1 LSTTSK
7 KADEIKTKEVKKM
20 KTEQQI
26 QIEQLPIDELR
37 PDPANP
43 RRISDQE
50 LETLT
55 RSISEFGFIDP
66 IIARREGKMVIG
78 GHQRLLAA
86 RKLGYKT
93 VPVVLADLTADQ
105 AHLLNIALNKISG
118 SFDQELLARLLKELQ
133 EVPNIDLSLSG
144 FEDDELKK
152 LLRSLN
158 ARERKERLESFDLD
172 EAVKAAQNSPVAKLG
187 DIWLLGE
194 HRVACGDSTD
204 REAVQRLM
212 GGNKAGMTFTD
223 PPYNVNYGETM
234 KDKIR
239 QNSNKIINDNL
250 GDAFEPFLEK
260 ACKNM
265 LEFTDGAVYVC
276 MSSSELHTLQKAF
289 IAAGGHWSTFI
300 IWAKNTFTMGR
311 SDYQRQYE
319 PILYGW
325 REGVNHYWCRDRDQ
339 GDVWQV
345 DKPSSSP
352 LHPTMKP
359 LALIERAIQNSSQ
372 AGDKVLDTFLGSGS
386 TLIAC
391 ERTGRIC
398 YGMELEPLYVDIARM
413 RWEAF
418 TGEKAKRFEEFK

>member
-1 LSTTSK
+1 
-7 KADEIKTKEVKKM
+7 M
-20 KTEQQI
+20 KTAQQI
-26 QIEQLPIDELR
+26 QIEQLPIGDLR

-43 RRISDQE
+43 RRISDHE

-55 RSISEFGFIDP
+55 RSISEFGLIDP
-66 IIARREGKMVIG
+66 IIARREDKMVIG

-93 VPVVLADLTADQ
+93 VPVVFADLTVEQ
-105 AHLLNIALNKISG
+105 SHLLNIALNKISG
-118 SFDQELLARLLKELQ
+118 SFDQELLARLLKDLQ

-152 LLRSLN
+152 LLKSLDV
-158 ARERKERLESFDLD
+158 REKRDRPENFDLD
-172 EAVKAAQNSPVAKLG
+172 AAIKDAQSAPVAKLG

-194 HRVACGDSTD
+194 HRLVCGDSTD
-204 REAVQRLM
+204 KEAVQRLM
-212 GGNKAGMTFTD
+212 AGAKAMMTFTA
-223 PPYNVNYGETM
+223 PPYNVNYGDHRHTGASQ
-234 KDKIR
+234 R
-239 QNSNKIINDNL
+239 IIANDNL
-250 GDAFEPFLEK
+250 GEVFEPFLEK

-265 LEFTDGAVYVC
+265 LEFTDGAVYIC

-300 IWAKNTFTMGR
+300 IWAKNTFTIGR

-345 DKPSSSP
+345 DKPSASP

-398 YGMELEPLYVDIARM
+398 YGMELEPLYVDVAVM

-418 TGEKAKRFEEFK
+418 TGEKAKRLEEVK

>member
-1 LSTTSK
+1 
-7 KADEIKTKEVKKM
+7 M
-20 KTEQQI
+20 KTAQI

-55 RSISEFGFIDP
+55 RSIREFGLIDP
-66 IIARREGKMVIG
+66 IIARREDKMVIG

-93 VPVVLADLTADQ
+93 VPVVLVDLTADQ

-118 SFDQELLARLLKELQ
+118 SFDQELLARLLGELKQ
-133 EVPNIDLSLSG
+133 VPEIDLSLSG
-144 FEDDELKK
+144 FGDEELKK
-152 LLRSLN
+152 LLKSLD
-158 ARERKERLESFDLD
+158 AREKKERLETFDLD
-172 EAVKAAQNSPVAKLG
+172 AAIKAAQNAPVANRG

-194 HRVACGDSTD
+194 HRLTCGDATD
-204 REAVQRLM
+204 REAVQSLM
-212 GGNKAGMTFTD
+212 GGNKAALTFTD

-234 KDKIR
+234 KDKVR
-239 QNSNKIINDNL
+239 NNSDKIANDNL

-260 ACKNM
+260 ACKNI
-265 LEFTDGAVYVC
+265 LDFTDGAVYIC

-289 IAAGGHWSTFI
+289 IAAGGHWSTFV

-325 REGVNHYWCRDRDQ
+325 REGVSHYWCRDRDQ

-345 DKPSSSP
+345 DKPSSNP

-372 AGDKVLDTFLGSGS
+372 SGDKVLDTFLGSGS

-418 TGEKAKRFEEFK
+418 TGEKATRAEEVK

>member
-1 LSTTSK
+1 
-7 KADEIKTKEVKKM
+7 M
-20 KTEQQI
+20 KTQQI
-26 QIEQLPIDELR
+26 QIEQLPIGELR

-55 RSISEFGFIDP
+55 RSIQEFGLIDP
-66 IIARREGKMVIG
+66 IIARREDKMVIG

-93 VPVVLADLTADQ
+93 VPVVLTDLTVEQ

-144 FEDDELKK
+144 FEDDELKQ
-152 LLRSLN
+152 LLKNLD
-158 ARERKERLESFDLD
+158 AREKRERLENFDLD
-172 EAVKAAQNSPVAKLG
+172 VAIKAAQSAPVAKLG
-187 DIWLLGE
+187 DVWLLSE
-194 HRVACGDSTD
+194 HRLACNDSTD

-212 GGNKAGMTFTD
+212 CQSKAAMTFTD
-223 PPYNVNYGETM
+223 PPYNVNYG
-234 KDKIR
+234 DHRHNGASQRVIA
-239 QNSNKIINDNL
+239 NDNL
-250 GDAFEPFLEK
+250 GEVFEPFLEK

-265 LEFTDGAVYVC
+265 LEFTDGAVYIC

-289 IAAGGHWSTFI
+289 IAVGGHWSTFI
-300 IWAKNTFTMGR
+300 IWAKNTFTIGR

-372 AGDKVLDTFLGSGS
+372 SGDRVLDTFLGSGS

-418 TGEKAKRFEEFK
+418 TGEKAKRSEEVR

>member
-1 LSTTSK
+1 
-7 KADEIKTKEVKKM
+7 
-20 KTEQQI
+20 
-26 QIEQLPIDELR
+26 
-37 PDPANP
+37 
-43 RRISDQE
+43 
-50 LETLT
+50 
-55 RSISEFGFIDP
+55 
-66 IIARREGKMVIG
+66 
-78 GHQRLLAA
+78 
-86 RKLGYKT
+86 
-93 VPVVLADLTADQ
+93 
-105 AHLLNIALNKISG
+105 
-118 SFDQELLARLLKELQ
+118 
-133 EVPNIDLSLSG
+133 
-144 FEDDELKK
+144 
-152 LLRSLN
+152 
-158 ARERKERLESFDLD
+158 
-172 EAVKAAQNSPVAKLG
+172 
-187 DIWLLGE
+187 
-194 HRVACGDSTD
+194 
-204 REAVQRLM
+204 
-212 GGNKAGMTFTD
+212 MTFTD

-265 LEFTDGAVYVC
+265 LEFTDGAVYIC

-418 TGEKAKRFEEFK
+418 TGEKAKRFEEVK

>member
-1 LSTTSK
+1 
-7 KADEIKTKEVKKM
+7 M

-26 QIEQLPIDELR
+26 QIEQLPIDEVR

-55 RSISEFGFIDP
+55 RSIREFGLIDP
-66 IIARREGKMVIG
+66 IIARREDKMVIG

-93 VPVVLADLTADQ
+93 VPVVLTDLTIEQ
-105 AHLLNIALNKISG
+105 SHLLNIALNKISG

-133 EVPNIDLSLSG
+133 EVPDIDLSLSG

-152 LLRSLN
+152 LLKSLD
-158 ARERKERLESFDLD
+158 AREKKERIENFDL
-172 EAVKAAQNSPVAKLG
+172 EAAVKAAQSSPVAKPG

-194 HRVACGDSTD
+194 HRLACGDSTD

-212 GGNKAGMTFTD
+212 GQAKASMTFTD

-234 KDKIR
+234 KDKLR
-239 QNSNKIINDNL
+239 KNSNKIINDNL

-260 ACKNM
+260 ACRNL

-300 IWAKNTFTMGR
+300 IWAKNTFTIGR

-359 LALIERAIQNSSQ
+359 LALIEKAIQNSSQ
-372 AGDKVLDTFLGSGS
+372 TGDIVLDTFLGSGS

-418 TGEKAKRFEEFK
+418 TGEKAQRSEEVK

>member
-1 LSTTSK
+1 
-7 KADEIKTKEVKKM
+7 M
-20 KTEQQI
+20 KTQQI
-26 QIEQLPIDELR
+26 QIEQLPIGELR

-55 RSISEFGFIDP
+55 RSIQEFGLIDP
-66 IIARREGKMVIG
+66 IIARREDKMVIG

-93 VPVVLADLTADQ
+93 VPVVLTDLTVEQ

-144 FEDDELKK
+144 FEDDELKQ
-152 LLRSLN
+152 LLKNLD
-158 ARERKERLESFDLD
+158 AREKRERLENFDLD
-172 EAVKAAQNSPVAKLG
+172 VAIKAAQSAPVAKLG
-187 DIWLLGE
+187 DVWLLSE
-194 HRVACGDSTD
+194 HRLACNDSTD

-212 GGNKAGMTFTD
+212 CQSKAAMTFTD
-223 PPYNVNYGETM
+223 PPYNVNYG
-234 KDKIR
+234 DHRHNGASQRVIA
-239 QNSNKIINDNL
+239 NDNL
-250 GDAFEPFLEK
+250 GEVFEPFLEK

-265 LEFTDGAVYVC
+265 LEFTDGAVYIC

-289 IAAGGHWSTFI
+289 IAVGGHWSTFI
-300 IWAKNTFTMGR
+300 IWAKNTFTIGR

-352 LHPTMKP
+352 LHPTMKS

-391 ERTGRIC
+391 ERTGRVC

-418 TGEKAKRFEEFK
+418 TGVKAKKSEEVK

>member
-1 LSTTSK
+1 
-7 KADEIKTKEVKKM
+7 M
-20 KTEQQI
+20 KTAQQI

-37 PDPANP
+37 PDLANP

-55 RSISEFGFIDP
+55 RSIQEFGLIDP
-66 IIARREGKMVIG
+66 IIARREDKMVIG

-93 VPVVLADLTADQ
+93 VPVVLADLTVEQ

-133 EVPNIDLSLSG
+133 EIPDIDLSLSG

-152 LLRSLN
+152 LLKSLD
-158 ARERKERLESFDLD
+158 ARERRDRPENFDLD
-172 EAVKAAQNSPVAKLG
+172 AAVKAAQSSPVAKLG

-194 HRVACGDSTD
+194 HRIGCNDSTD

-212 GGNKAGMTFTD
+212 IQSKAAMTFTD

-234 KDKIR
+234 KDKLR
-239 QNSNKIINDNL
+239 NNSNKIINDNL

-260 ACKNM
+260 ACKNI
-265 LEFTDGAVYVC
+265 LEFTDGAVYIC

-300 IWAKNTFTMGR
+300 IWTKNTFTIGR

-325 REGVNHYWCRDRDQ
+325 RDGVSHYWCRDRDQ

-345 DKPSSSP
+345 DKPSLSP

-391 ERTGRIC
+391 ERTGRVC

-418 TGEKAKRFEEFK
+418 TGVKAKKSEEVK

>member
-1 LSTTSK
+1 MN
-7 KADEIKTKEVKKM
+7 A

-55 RSISEFGFIDP
+55 RSIREFGLIDP
-66 IIARREGKMVIG
+66 IIARKEDRMVIG
-78 GHQRLLAA
+78 GHQRLLSA

-93 VPVVLADLTADQ
+93 VPVVLVDLTVDQ
-105 AHLLNIALNKISG
+105 AQLLNIALNKISG
-118 SFDQELLARLLKELQ
+118 SFDQELLARALGELKQ
-133 EVPNIDLSLSG
+133 VPEIDLSLSG
-144 FEDDELKK
+144 FGDEELKK
-152 LLRSLN
+152 LLKSLD
-158 ARERKERLESFDLD
+158 AREKRERLENFDLD
-172 EAVKAAQNSPVAKLG
+172 AAIKAAQSSPVAKPG

-194 HRVACGDSTD
+194 HRLACSDSTN

-212 GGNKAGMTFTD
+212 GQSKVAMTFTD

-234 KDKIR
+234 KDKLR
-239 QNSNKIINDNL
+239 QNSNKIANDNL

-260 ACKNM
+260 ACKNI
-265 LEFTDGAVYVC
+265 LEFTDGAVYIC
-276 MSSSELHTLQKAF
+276 MSSSELHTLQKVF

-325 REGVNHYWCRDRDQ
+325 REGVNHYWCRDCDQ

-359 LALIERAIQNSSQ
+359 LALIERAVQNSSQ
-372 AGDKVLDTFLGSGS
+372 AGEKVLDTFLGSGS

-418 TGEKAKRFEEFK
+418 TGEKAKRSEEAK

>member
-1 LSTTSK
+1 
-7 KADEIKTKEVKKM
+7 M
-20 KTEQQI
+20 KTSQQI
-26 QIEQLPIDELR
+26 QIEQLPIGELR

-55 RSISEFGFIDP
+55 RSINEFGLIDP
-66 IIARREGKMVIG
+66 IIARREDKMVIG

-93 VPVVLADLTADQ
+93 VPVVLTDLSVEQ

-118 SFDQELLARLLKELQ
+118 SFDQELLVRMLKELQ
-133 EVPNIDLSLSG
+133 EVPDIDLSLSC
-144 FEDDELKK
+144 FEEDELKK
-152 LLRSLN
+152 LLKSLD
-158 ARERKERLESFDLD
+158 ARERRDRPENFDLD
-172 EAVKAAQNSPVAKLG
+172 AAVKAAQSSPVAKLG
-187 DIWLLGE
+187 VIWLLGE
-194 HRVACGDSTD
+194 HRIGCNDSTD

-212 GGNKAGMTFTD
+212 GQSKAAMTFTD

-234 KDKIR
+234 KDKLR
-239 QNSNKIINDNL
+239 NNSNKILNDNL
-250 GDAFEPFLEK
+250 GEVFEPFLEK

-265 LEFTDGAVYVC
+265 LEFTDGAVYIC

-289 IAAGGHWSTFI
+289 IAAGGHWSTFV

-325 REGVNHYWCRDRDQ
+325 REGVSHYWCRDRDQ

-372 AGDKVLDTFLGSGS
+372 SGDILLDTFLGSGS

-398 YGMELEPLYVDIARM
+398 YGMELEPLYIDVAVM

-418 TGEKAKRFEEFK
+418 SGEKAKLSEEVK

>member
-1 LSTTSK
+1 
-7 KADEIKTKEVKKM
+7 M
-20 KTEQQI
+20 KTAEQI
-26 QIEQLPIDELR
+26 QIEQLPIGDLR

-55 RSISEFGFIDP
+55 RSIREFGLIDP
-66 IIARREGKMVIG
+66 IIARREDKMVIG

-93 VPVVLADLTADQ
+93 VPVVLTDLTVEQ

-152 LLRSLN
+152 LLKSLD
-158 ARERKERLESFDLD
+158 AREKKERIENFDLD
-172 EAVKAAQNSPVAKLG
+172 AAVKAAQSSPVAKMG

-194 HRVACGDSTD
+194 HRLACGDSTD

-212 GGNKAGMTFTD
+212 GQAKAAMTFTD

-239 QNSNKIINDNL
+239 GNSNKIINDNL

-265 LEFTDGAVYVC
+265 LEFTDGAVYIC

-289 IAAGGHWSTFI
+289 IAAGGHWATFI
-300 IWAKNTFTMGR
+300 IWAKNTFTIGR

-325 REGVNHYWCRDRDQ
+325 REGVSHYWCRDRDQ

-372 AGDKVLDTFLGSGS
+372 SGDKVLDTFLGSGS

-418 TGEKAKRFEEFK
+418 TGEKAQRSEEVK

>member
-1 LSTTSK
+1 
-7 KADEIKTKEVKKM
+7 M

-26 QIEQLPIDELR
+26 QIEQLPINELR

-55 RSISEFGFIDP
+55 RSISEFGLIDP
-66 IIARREGKMVIG
+66 IIARREDKMVIG

-93 VPVVLADLTADQ
+93 VPVVLVDLTVAQ

-133 EVPNIDLSLSG
+133 ETPNIDLSLSG
-144 FEDDELKK
+144 FEEDELKK
-152 LLRSLN
+152 LLKSLD
-158 ARERKERLESFDLD
+158 AREKKERLESFDLD
-172 EAVKAAQNSPVAKLG
+172 AAIKDAQSSPVAKLG
-187 DIWLLGE
+187 DIWMLGE
-194 HRVACGDSTD
+194 HRLACGDSTD

-212 GGNKAGMTFTD
+212 GQAKAAMTFTD

-239 QNSNKIINDNL
+239 NNSNKIINDNL

-260 ACKNM
+260 ACKSM
-265 LEFTDGAVYVC
+265 LEFTDGAVYIC

-325 REGVNHYWCRDRDQ
+325 REGVTHYWCRDRDQ

-386 TLIAC
+386 TLITC

-418 TGEKAKRFEEFK
+418 SGEKAKKQDEVK

>member
-1 LSTTSK
+1 
-7 KADEIKTKEVKKM
+7 M
-20 KTEQQI
+20 KTAEQI
-26 QIEQLPIDELR
+26 QIEQLPIGDLR

-55 RSISEFGFIDP
+55 RSIREFGLIDP
-66 IIARREGKMVIG
+66 IIARREDKMVIG

-93 VPVVLADLTADQ
+93 VPVVLTDLTVEQ

-133 EVPNIDLSLSG
+133 EVPDIDLSLSG

-152 LLRSLN
+152 LLKSLD
-158 ARERKERLESFDLD
+158 AREKKERIENFDLD
-172 EAVKAAQNSPVAKLG
+172 AAVKAAQSSPVAKMG

-194 HRVACGDSTD
+194 HRLACGDSTD

-212 GGNKAGMTFTD
+212 GQAKAAMTFTD

-239 QNSNKIINDNL
+239 GNSNKIINDNL

-265 LEFTDGAVYVC
+265 LEFTDGAVYIC

-289 IAAGGHWSTFI
+289 IAAGGHWATFI
-300 IWAKNTFTMGR
+300 IWAKNTFTIGR

-325 REGVNHYWCRDRDQ
+325 REGVSHYWCRDRDQ

-352 LHPTMKP
+352 LHPTMTP

-372 AGDKVLDTFLGSGS
+372 SGDKVLDTFLGSGS

-418 TGEKAKRFEEFK
+418 TGEKAQRSEEVK

>member
-1 LSTTSK
+1 
-7 KADEIKTKEVKKM
+7 
-20 KTEQQI
+20 
-26 QIEQLPIDELR
+26 
-37 PDPANP
+37 
-43 RRISDQE
+43 
-50 LETLT
+50 
-55 RSISEFGFIDP
+55 
-66 IIARREGKMVIG
+66 
-78 GHQRLLAA
+78 
-86 RKLGYKT
+86 
-93 VPVVLADLTADQ
+93 
-105 AHLLNIALNKISG
+105 
-118 SFDQELLARLLKELQ
+118 
-133 EVPNIDLSLSG
+133 
-144 FEDDELKK
+144 
-152 LLRSLN
+152 
-158 ARERKERLESFDLD
+158 
-172 EAVKAAQNSPVAKLG
+172 
-187 DIWLLGE
+187 
-194 HRVACGDSTD
+194 
-204 REAVQRLM
+204 
-212 GGNKAGMTFTD
+212 MTFTD
-223 PPYNVNYGETM
+223 PPYNVNYGDHRHTGAS
-234 KDKIR
+234 
-239 QNSNKIINDNL
+239 QSIIANDNL
-250 GDAFEPFLEK
+250 GEVFEPFLEK

-265 LEFTDGAVYVC
+265 LEFTDGAVYIC

-300 IWAKNTFTMGR
+300 IWAKNTFTIGR

-398 YGMELEPLYVDIARM
+398 YGMELEPLYVDVAVM

-418 TGEKAKRFEEFK
+418 TGEKAKRLEEVK

>member
-1 LSTTSK
+1 
-7 KADEIKTKEVKKM
+7 M

-26 QIEQLPIDELR
+26 QIEQMPIGELR

-43 RRISDQE
+43 RRISEQE

-55 RSISEFGFIDP
+55 RSISEFGLIDP
-66 IIARREGKMVIG
+66 IIARREDKMVIG

-93 VPVVLADLTADQ
+93 VPVVFADLTVEQ

-133 EVPNIDLSLSG
+133 EVPDTDLSLSG
-144 FEDDELKK
+144 FKDDELKK
-152 LLRSLN
+152 LLKSLD
-158 ARERKERLESFDLD
+158 AREKRDRLENFDLD
-172 EAVKAAQNSPVAKLG
+172 AAVKDAQNAPKAKLG
-187 DIWLLGE
+187 DIWLLDE
-194 HRVACGDSTD
+194 HRLVCGDSTD

-212 GGNKAGMTFTD
+212 GGTKAAMAFTD
-223 PPYNVNYGETM
+223 PPYNVNYGDHRHTGASQ
-234 KDKIR
+234 R
-239 QNSNKIINDNL
+239 IIANDNL
-250 GDAFEPFLEK
+250 GEVFEPFLEK

-265 LEFTDGAVYVC
+265 LEFTDGAVYIC

-300 IWAKNTFTMGR
+300 IWAKNTFTIGR

-325 REGVNHYWCRDRDQ
+325 REGINHYWCRDRDQ

-372 AGDKVLDTFLGSGS
+372 SGDIVLDIFIGSGS

-418 TGEKAKRFEEFK
+418 TGEKAKLSEEVN

>member
-1 LSTTSK
+1 
-7 KADEIKTKEVKKM
+7 M

-26 QIEQLPIDELR
+26 QIEQLPIGELR

-55 RSISEFGFIDP
+55 RSIQEFGLIDP
-66 IIARREGKMVIG
+66 IIARREDKMVIG

-93 VPVVLADLTADQ
+93 VPVVLADLTVEQ

-133 EVPNIDLSLSG
+133 EIPDIDLSLSG

-152 LLRSLN
+152 LLKSLD
-158 ARERKERLESFDLD
+158 ARERRDRPENFDLD
-172 EAVKAAQNSPVAKLG
+172 AAVKAAQSSPVAKLG

-194 HRVACGDSTD
+194 HRIGCNDSTD

-212 GGNKAGMTFTD
+212 IQSKAAMTFTD

-234 KDKIR
+234 KDKLR
-239 QNSNKIINDNL
+239 NNSNKIINDNL

-260 ACKNM
+260 ACKNI
-265 LEFTDGAVYVC
+265 LEFTDGAVYIC

-300 IWAKNTFTMGR
+300 IWTKNTFTIGR

-325 REGVNHYWCRDRDQ
+325 RDGVSHYWCRDRDQ

-345 DKPSSSP
+345 DKPSSNP

-391 ERTGRIC
+391 ERTGRVC

-418 TGEKAKRFEEFK
+418 TGEKAKKSEEVR